1 MLRGDEGAMRRVL
14 FVDDEPRILEGL
26 RRMLR
31 SQRHAWEMAFA
42 PGGEAALALMEASA
56 FDVIVSD
63 MRMPGMDGA
72 TLLCRVRE
80 QYPQVVRIVLSGHT
94 ELSTA
99 LRVVPVAHQFLAK
112 PCDAEMLR
120 VAIERACHLKALLN
134 DDSIRRT
141 VGALGDLPSLPRT
154 YEALALALADPD
166 TSLQKIARIVEQ
178 DVGISAKIL
187 QLVNSAF
194 FGIAHSMTNIQS
206 AVSYLG
212 INTLKSLIL
221 SVEVF
226 HVFEP
231 KAPLPGFSLEKLQ
244 RHARLAA
251 HIAARLPVPKHLTDI
266 ALVAGML
273 HDVGKLILAWK
284 LPARF
289 KELLV
294 DAAEEPCPLYRV
306 EEREY
311 GFSHAE
317 IGAYLLGLW
326 GLPYTVVEAV
336 ALHHGPNRV
345 PHQNFDA
352 VSAVYV
358 ANLLAHELEAPSP
371 EVLLENGVETNQEEL
386 AALGVQDDLSDW
398 RALAAE
404 MPALLAGACDG

>member
-1 MLRGDEGAMRRVL
+1 MRRVL

-31 SQRHAWEMAFA
+31 GQRHEWEMAFA
-42 PGGEAALALMEASA
+42 PGGEAALALMEASP
-56 FDVIVSD
+56 FDVIVTD

-72 TLLCRVRE
+72 KLLAHVRE
-80 QYPQVVRIVLSGHT
+80 LHPQVVRIVLSGHT

-112 PCDAEMLR
+112 PCDAGTLR
-120 VAIERACHLKALLN
+120 VAVERACHLKGLLN

-141 VGALGDLPSLPRT
+141 VGALRDLPSLPRT
-154 YEALALALADPD
+154 YEALTEELTNAD

-194 FGIAHSMTNIQS
+194 FGLAHSITNIEH
-206 AVSYLG
+206 AVIYLG
-212 INTLKSLIL
+212 INTLRSLAL
-221 SVEVF
+221 SVEIFRVF
-226 HVFEP
+226 RP
-231 KAPLPGFSLEKLQ
+231 KAPLPGFSLERLE

-251 HIAARLPVPKHLTDI
+251 HIAARLPVPKHLAEI
-266 ALVAGML
+266 PMLAGML

-284 LPARF
+284 LPDEF
-289 KELLV
+289 KDLLAQ
-294 DAAEEPCPLYRV
+294 AAEEHRPLYKI

-326 GLPYTVVEAV
+326 GLPYVLVEAV

-345 PHQNFDA
+345 PHENFDA

-358 ANLLAHELEAPSP
+358 ANFLAHELEVPAS
-371 EVLLENGVETNQEEL
+371 EVSSEDDTETTRKML
-386 AALGVQDDLSDW
+386 AALGVQEDLVGW
-398 RALAAE
+398 RAMAAE
-404 MPALLAGACDG
+404 IPATLVEA